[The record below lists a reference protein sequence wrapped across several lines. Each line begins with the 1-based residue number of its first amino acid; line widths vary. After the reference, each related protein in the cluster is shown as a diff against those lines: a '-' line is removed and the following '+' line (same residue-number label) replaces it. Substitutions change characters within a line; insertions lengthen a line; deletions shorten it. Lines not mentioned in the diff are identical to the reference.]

1 MAENSSETNRL
12 LRRTAAGEANSW
24 GALLL
29 RHEARL
35 RRMVALRLDQ
45 RLQGRI
51 DPADVL
57 QEVYVQALGSLEGYL
72 RQPAMPFFLWL
83 RGITAN
89 QLLALHRY
97 HLGTAM
103 RAAGRELSLNQGRLP
118 EASSAALAAQLLGHD
133 TRPSDAAAPAERCD
147 RIRGAL

>member
-1 MAENSSETNRL
+1 MTGNSSETNRL
-12 LRRTAAGEANSW
+12 LERAAAGDAEGW

-29 RHEARL
+29 RHQERL

-57 QEVYVQALGSLEGYL
+57 QEVYLQALGSFADYL
-72 RQPAMPFFLWL
+72 RQPAMPFYLWL
-83 RGITAN
+83 RGITGN
-89 QLLALHRY
+89 QLLSLHRY

-118 EASSAALAAQLLGHD
+118 EASSAALAAQLL
-133 TRPSDAAAPAERCD
+133 
-147 RIRGAL
+147 